1 MYRRDATE
9 KRWMTATLQ
18 RWGNS
23 LGLRLPR
30 PLLNQL
36 GLREGA
42 QVDLKVEGDR
52 LVITRVSRRP
62 SLQELMAGITAAD
75 RPGELEWGPPTGN
88 EAW

>member
-1 MYRRDATE
+1 
-9 KRWMTATLQ
+9 MTATLQ

-36 GLREGA
+36 GLREGTE
-42 QVDLKVEGDR
+42 VDIRVDGER
-52 LVITRVSRRP
+52 LVITRASPCP
-62 SLQELMAGITAAD
+62 SLRELMAGITPED
-75 RPGELEWGPPTGN
+75 RPEELEWGPPTGK